1 MLTLGEPAPLAS
13 HTIRLSRHPSHT
25 PPMSSA
31 ALLPHALRELRG
43 ALTDLIGWA
52 GLHLGPQTLT
62 HHRATRASGRLR
74 ALEIIARR
82 VIWLMAL
89 GLVDAQACPPERDGS
104 PDPGA
109 SQDQGEGQGPGP
121 VSASGRTEES
131 VDEAHFPRVRRLS
144 FALVPRA
151 VEMVGE
157 GPHPA
162 ALLRQG
168 GTLTG
173 RSKRDAAKLHHRY
186 KRLAARIA
194 ALQAVLTAPEPRAKR
209 LARRI
214 VKWRETDDPPPVILP
229 RPRPR
234 GLPPELSLL
243 AGLLPAE
250 LSKALAPWDTS

>member
-1 MLTLGEPAPLAS
+1 
-13 HTIRLSRHPSHT
+13 
-25 PPMSSA
+25 
-31 ALLPHALRELRG
+31 
-43 ALTDLIGWA
+43 GWA
-52 GLHLGPQTLT
+52 GLHLGPATLT
-62 HHRATRASGRLR
+62 HHRAARASGRLR
-74 ALEIIARR
+74 ALEAIARR

-89 GLVDAQACPPERDGS
+89 GLVDAQKCHPGWGDSAEPGPSCSLSNAQDPGS
-104 PDPGA
+104 PA
-109 SQDQGEGQGPGP
+109 
-121 VSASGRTEES
+121 ASGMTE
-131 VDEAHFPRVRRLS
+131 VAHFPRVRRPS

-151 VEMVGE
+151 CEMVGE

-162 ALLRQG
+162 ALLRQA

-173 RSKRDAAKLHHRY
+173 RSKRDAAKLHQRY

-214 VKWRETDDPPPVILP
+214 VKWRKTNEPPPVILP

-243 AGLLPAE
+243 AVLLPAE
-250 LSKALAPWDTS
+250 LSKALAAWDTS